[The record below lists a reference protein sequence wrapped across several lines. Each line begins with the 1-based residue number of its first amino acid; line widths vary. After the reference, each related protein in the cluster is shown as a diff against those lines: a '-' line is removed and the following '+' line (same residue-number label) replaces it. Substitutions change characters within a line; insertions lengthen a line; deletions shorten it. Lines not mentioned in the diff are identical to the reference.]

1 MLLEVKKGIDSEQ
14 VQNYLALARE
24 FQEKNLYQKAEDT
37 LLVGLEKLPNHP
49 FLLTRLANFYIKTDR
64 TENALDVLNRL
75 IKNHKDFLF
84 SYYLRGMIYEE
95 QKEDQKAISDYK
107 KALTQSEKD
116 SLTLSKLVPLLIEN
130 KQTEQALKL
139 ISQYREL
146 LNDPQLFPEMEAEA
160 LVELNKKVEAFNKM
174 RSILMRDPGN
184 KNLLQKY
191 LQLSIQAGKKSPFEL
206 YDLLNKTVPQLS
218 TLSEEE
224 LTDAQV
230 DYLIHQKKYEEAD
243 EKIFHMIMQH
253 PERFH
258 WRKKN
263 ILLKKE
269 LGRLNEIV
277 DELEVVFLY
286 NPRDVQVSNIFDD
299 YFFGSDQVE
308 EWKKVIRK
316 AKKIVSYNGKFY
328 IHLRDVGTRHN
339 LLSKSPMDHN
349 SFIEN
354 LENLELR
361 EIELDTTTYKMLPFY
376 ALETFIIQLSI
387 EDRILTSA
395 ELWNIIYKERISQD
409 KEIPFQVE
417 DLHLAYPVWL
427 LALQFY
433 FLFKTYSNYNC
444 HFQPLLFQQ
453 NQIALIADA
462 NELSIQ
468 LDIRPLLEGATSKSK
483 PMSDVEENLF
493 WHWPEG
499 ETPERTVKGIP
510 IYSESQFQRV
520 LQEFEITF
528 IAAKSI

>member
-1 MLLEVKKGIDSEQ
+1 MQEEVMKGIDSEQ

-24 FQEKNLYQKAEDT
+24 FQEKHLYQKAEDT

-64 TENALDVLNRL
+64 SENALNILDRL
-75 IKNHKDFLF
+75 IKNHKDLLY
-84 SYYLRGMIYEE
+84 SYYLRGMLYEE
-95 QKEDQKAISDYK
+95 QKEVQKAISDYE

-116 SLTLSKLVPLLIEN
+116 SITLSKLIPLLIEN
-130 KQTEQALKL
+130 KQAEQALKL
-139 ISQYREL
+139 ISKYREL
-146 LNDPQLFPEMEAEA
+146 LNDPHLFLEMEAEA
-160 LVELNKKVEAFNKM
+160 LVKLNKKVDAFNKM
-174 RSILMRDPGN
+174 RSILMGDPGN
-184 KNLLQKY
+184 KNLLKKY

-224 LTDAQV
+224 LTDAQI
-230 DYLIHQKKYEEAD
+230 DYLIHQKNYDEAD
-243 EKIFHMIMQH
+243 ERIFHMIMQH

-286 NPRDVQVSNIFDD
+286 NPRDAQISAIFDD
-299 YFFGSDQVE
+299 YFFESNEVE

-316 AKKIVSYNGKFY
+316 AKKVISYNGKFY
-328 IHLRDVGTRHN
+328 IHLRDVGARYN
-339 LLSKSPMDHN
+339 LLSKSPLDHD
-349 SFIEN
+349 SFIVH
-354 LENLELR
+354 LENLELK
-361 EIELDTTTYKMLPFY
+361 EMGLDKATYKMLPFY

-387 EDRILTSA
+387 EDRILPPA
-395 ELWNIIYKERISQD
+395 ELWDIIYRERISED
-409 KEIPFQVE
+409 KEIPFQIE
-417 DLHLAYPVWL
+417 DLNLAYPVWL
-427 LALQFY
+427 FALQFY

-444 HFQPLLFQQ
+444 HFEPLLFQQ
-453 NQIALIADA
+453 HQIALVADA
-462 NELSIQ
+462 NDLSIQ
-468 LDIRPLLEGATSKSK
+468 LDIHPLLEGTSTKSK
-483 PMSDVEENLF
+483 PLSDEGDNMF

-499 ETPERTVKGIP
+499 EIPERTVKGIP
-510 IYSESQFQRV
+510 IYSKPQFQRI

-528 IAAKSI
+528 TAAKSI